1 MKHGRKFHGA
11 SVIQAAE
18 VEQYCQNVSFTC
30 PAGTDKAKE
39 TFPVKAGDIHTFKTN
54 EAPKYG
60 KNMKCKVNYIMEASC
75 NMMKMSCMKME
86 LGDGDIL
93 SVERD
98 DTTKKYEI
106 ITTHDT

>member
-1 MKHGRKFHGA
+1 MFVFYVNQLVVTSG
-11 SVIQAAE
+11 S
-18 VEQYCQNVSFTC
+18 SFTC
-30 PAGTDKAKE
+30 PTGPEKTDEA
-39 TFPVKAGDIHTFKTN
+39 FPVKAGDKLTFNTN
-54 EAPKYG
+54 EAAKYG

-75 NMMKMSCMKME
+75 NMMKMSCVKME

-106 ITTHDT
+106 ITTHYACIK